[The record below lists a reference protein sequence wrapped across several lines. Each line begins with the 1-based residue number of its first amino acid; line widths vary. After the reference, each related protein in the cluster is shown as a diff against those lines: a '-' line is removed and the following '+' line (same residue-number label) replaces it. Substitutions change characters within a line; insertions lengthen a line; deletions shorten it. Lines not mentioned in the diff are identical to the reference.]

1 MGSLAAMPN
10 RLANSAS
17 DYLLQHAHQQV
28 DWWEWGEQASA
39 HAAETD
45 KPILLSVGYAS
56 CHWCHV
62 MSHESFDD
70 ASIAALIN
78 EHFVPIKVD
87 RQQHPDVDAVYM
99 AATQAMNHGS
109 GGWPMTAFLTP
120 EGKPFFT
127 GTYFPPEPG
136 RGMPSFRQVLE
147 AMSKAWR
154 ERRDDLVAT
163 AEQIVGY
170 LSAAS
175 GPQQHDA
182 APDLRTALDS
192 LEADFDMIH
201 GGFGTAPKFPPAT
214 VLEALLVKGEPRSLE
229 MAQRTLEAMAR
240 GGICDQVGGGFH
252 RYSVDAGWVVPHFE
266 KMLYDNALLLGAYV
280 RGWRRTADHDAGL
293 RALLERTS
301 RGTVDWLE
309 REMRLESGAFAS
321 ALDADS
327 CDIRG
332 AVFEGI
338 FYAWNEEL
346 LVDTLGEE
354 DGLWAAEVFH
364 VTAGGTFE
372 DGLSVLQLRG
382 RPDFARLDDVCAR
395 LLQAR
400 EGRFRPATDR
410 MVVAA
415 WNGLTISSL
424 VAGAMVFN
432 EPRWLDL
439 ALAAAQYL
447 VDVHIVDGDLH
458 RSSLEGVVG
467 EAVGA
472 AEDFGA
478 VAEAFAT
485 LAGATGDSGWLRH
498 AEALVDR
505 ALELFGHADGGFHDA
520 PDTGLFDRPRSLTD
534 HVTPSGTSALVAAL
548 RSVGLMAERDDLL
561 VRADAAARTTW
572 GAVASSPR
580 FAGAALA
587 DMFIADEARRGL
599 KPATVVVTTDDP
611 FDELARASWRLAP
624 AGSVVLAAHP
634 GAEGFKTLLEGRGE
648 RAAYVCRGTVCF
660 EPVTD
665 YNNLKTPLWS
675 RV

>member
-1 MGSLAAMPN
+1 MGSLVAMSN
-10 RLANSAS
+10 RLASSAS
-17 DYLLQHAHQQV
+17 DYLLQHAHQSV
-28 DWWEWGEQASA
+28 DWWEWGDDALA
-39 HAAETD
+39 HAVETD
-45 KPILLSVGYAS
+45 RPIMLSVGYAS

-70 ASIAALIN
+70 PDIAALIN
-78 EHFVPIKVD
+78 ENFVPIKVD

-99 AATQAMNHGS
+99 AATQAMNNGS

-120 EGKPFFT
+120 GAEPFFT
-127 GTYFPPEPG
+127 GTYFPPEP
-136 RGMPSFRQVLE
+136 RFGMPSFRQLLE
-147 AMSKAWR
+147 AMADAWR
-154 ERRDDLVAT
+154 DRRDDLV
-163 AEQIVGY
+163 G
-170 LSAAS
+170 SAAHVVEHLTRAAE
-175 GPQQHDA
+175 PDLHDA
-182 APDLRTALDS
+182 APDLRAVLDAT
-192 LEADFDMIH
+192 LADFDMIH
-201 GGFGTAPKFPPAT
+201 GGFGRSPKFPPAT
-214 VLEALLVKGEPRSLE
+214 VLDALLVRGEPRALE
-229 MAQRTLEAMAR
+229 IAQRTLEAMAR

-266 KMLYDNALLLGAYV
+266 KMLYDNALLLGSYV

-293 RALLERTS
+293 QSLMERTA
-301 RGTVDWLE
+301 RRTVGFLE
-309 REMRLESGAFAS
+309 REMRTEDGAFVS

-346 LVDTLGEE
+346 LVDVLGQD
-354 DGLWAAEVFH
+354 DGRWAAEVFH

-382 RPDFARLDDVCAR
+382 SPDFARLDDVCAR

-400 EGRFRPATDR
+400 ETRFRPATDR

-424 VAGAMVFN
+424 IAAACVFN
-432 EPRWLDL
+432 EPGWLDM
-439 ALAAAQYL
+439 AVSAAQYL
-447 VDVHIVDGDLH
+447 QDVHIVDGDLR

-467 EAVGA
+467 EGLGS

-485 LAGATGDSGWLRH
+485 LAGATGDATWLRH

-505 ALELFGHADGGFHDA
+505 ALVLFSHEDGGFHDA

-548 RSVGLMAERDDLL
+548 RVVGLLAERPELID
-561 VRADAAARTTW
+561 RADIAARTTW
-572 GAVASSPR
+572 SAVASSPR
-580 FAGAALA
+580 FAGAALT
-587 DMFIADEARRGL
+587 DLLISDEARRGL

-611 FDELARASWRLAP
+611 FDELVRASWRMAP
-624 AGSVVLAAHP
+624 AGSVVLAARP
-634 GAEGFKTLLEGRGE
+634 DTDGFGTLLEGRGN

-660 EPVTD
+660 DPVTD
-665 YNNLKTPLWS
+665 YNELRTPLWS
-675 RV
+675 RA